1 MTSTSAPNLPITL
14 ALTVD
19 ERMQRGRDARERVK
33 RSTLGAWDV
42 TSPDRDPV
50 GLLLAQEATRVP
62 DLLPV
67 RHERMGADPFAFYRG
82 TAVVMAADLAAVPNT
97 GLIVQLC
104 GDAHLSNF
112 GLYAAPDRTP
122 VFDINDFD
130 ETHEGPFEWDVK
142 RLATSF
148 TLLAEQNSM
157 PESMG
162 RRGARAVARQYQ
174 RSMARFAQMH
184 SIDVWYDRVS
194 ALDLEEWAGGSK
206 TTRKQLDITRVVD
219 KARSRD
225 AWSAIQN
232 MTEVVDG
239 QRQFLDRPPVL
250 LRVPPDSATR
260 HLVEGMLEKY
270 RASVTPDRSRLLSRY
285 EAIDWG
291 HKVVG
296 VGSVGLLAMVCLL
309 RGRDDSDL
317 MALQWKQAQASVLEP
332 YTGASRYPQHGQR
345 VVEGQRIIQAASD
358 SFLGWV
364 TGTLGRAFYVRQ
376 LRDMKWSPN
385 PAKLTG
391 DPFVSFAQL
400 CGHVLARAH
409 ARSGDAIALSA
420 YLGNSDAF
428 AAGIEECAIGYASI
442 VRGDYASFQQAIA
455 DGRLASGEVSTDPEP
470 YRALM
475 NNPAALPI
483 G

>member
-1 MTSTSAPNLPITL
+1 MPA
-14 ALTVD
+14 
-19 ERMQRGRDARERVK
+19 
-33 RSTLGAWDV
+33 
-42 TSPDRDPV
+42 
-50 GLLLAQEATRVP
+50 
-62 DLLPV
+62 LLPV
-67 RHERMGADPFAFYRG
+67 RHERMGTDPFAFYRG
-82 TAVVMAADLAAVPNT
+82 TAVVMAADLAAVPNS
-97 GLIVQLC
+97 GLTVQLC

-130 ETHEGPFEWDVK
+130 ETNEGPFEWDVK
-142 RLATSF
+142 RLSTSF
-148 TLLAEQNSM
+148 TLLAEQNKM

-162 RRGARAVARQYQ
+162 RRAARIVARQYRDSMQ
-174 RSMARFAQMH
+174 RYAQMH

-194 ALDLEEWAGGSK
+194 ALELEAWAGESK
-206 TTRKQLDITRVVD
+206 TPRKKMDITRVVD

-250 LRVPPDSATR
+250 VRVPPESATR
-260 HLVEGMLEKY
+260 QLLEAMLDTY
-270 RASVTPDRSRLLSRY
+270 RSTASPDRSRLLNRY

-296 VGSVGLLAMVCLL
+296 VGSVGLLALVCLL
-309 RGRDDSDL
+309 RGRDDTDL

-332 YTGASRYPQHGQR
+332 YTAPSPYPEHGQR

-364 TGTLGRAFYVRQ
+364 TGQMGRQFYVRQ

-385 PAKLTG
+385 PAKLT
-391 DPFVSFAQL
+391 DEPFLGFAAL

-409 ARSGDAIALSA
+409 ARSGDAVALSA
-420 YLGNSDAF
+420 YLGTSDAF
-428 AAGIEECAIGYASI
+428 ADAIEASSVGYAAI
-442 VRGDYASFQQAIA
+442 VREDYRAFGQAIA
-455 DGRLASGEVSTDPEP
+455 DGRLASGEVSTDAEQ